1 MHRDTSWRAVVL
13 MSVGGIWHSAA
24 LGSTRRRAVA
34 RIVALGDA
42 LQHTVELG
50 GRGGTRWHAAGG
62 IAQ

>member
-1 MHRDTSWRAVVL
+1 
-13 MSVGGIWHSAA
+13 MSVGGIWRSAA
-24 LGSTRRRAVA
+24 LGSTQRCARARAVA

-42 LQHTVELG
+42 LQRTVELG